1 MEKVLNTFKI
11 MRTIKEL
18 KEGDFFRLSSSGT
31 APVWVRGEY
40 NRSTKKYE
48 CYKFDD
54 VNHWS
59 EFTSTRKVTTDFEF

>member
-1 MEKVLNTFKI
+1 
-11 MRTIKEL
+11 MRQAQLREL
-18 KEGDFFRLSSSGT
+18 KKGDFFRLSSSDT

-54 VNHWS
+54 VNHWA
-59 EFTSTRKVTTDFEF
+59 ELTSTRKVTTDFEF